1 MHKIETRLLPIS
13 EMRLKILFLNLI
25 LTGLISVTSGHGT
38 TTTTTTTTARAVE
51 RSCTDYAVQVC
62 TSLELVVLAHS
73 VTRLGDFLSSSWQ
86 IFLQKYPKYYGKF
99 WTILHNTIFM
109 IWLLFRQFWGKL
121 GNFLSHRLVTLVL
134 GSTPSREQKFLS
146 KK

>member
-25 LTGLISVTSGHGT
+25 LTGLISVTSGHG
-38 TTTTTTTTARAVE
+38 TTTTTTTARAVE

-73 VTRLGDFLSSSWQ
+73 VTRLGDFLSSS
-86 IFLQKYPKYYGKF
+86 
-99 WTILHNTIFM
+99 
-109 IWLLFRQFWGKL
+109 
-121 GNFLSHRLVTLVL
+121 
-134 GSTPSREQKFLS
+134 
-146 KK
+146 

>member
-13 EMRLKILFLNLI
+13 EMRLKSLFLNLI

-73 VTRLGDFLSSSWQ
+73 VTRLGDFYL
-86 IFLQKYPKYYGKF
+86 LRDKF
-99 WTILHNTIFM
+99 SYKSIPNIMVNFG
-109 IWLLFRQFWGKL
+109 LFYIIQF
-121 GNFLSHRLVTLVL
+121 S
-134 GSTPSREQKFLS
+134 
-146 KK
+146 